1 MFVERLDH
9 HEYISPIQSHHPST
23 LMIQDWKQTNQ
34 NDAEVIAGF
43 TTKNGG
49 VSQKPFESL
58 NTGLH
63 VHDKDADVVKN
74 REYIAD
80 MFNIDLQSWVFA
92 DQTHDNRVQKV
103 TQRDREKAL
112 VSITQLLKQQTG
124 SIQMIKMYFWHY
136 ALLIV
141 CPYSFSI
148 R

>member
-1 MFVERLDH
+1 MNTYHPFSLTT
-9 HEYISPIQSHHPST
+9 PST
-23 LMIQDWKQTNQ
+23 LMIQDWAQTNQ
-34 NDAEVIAGF
+34 NNKKVIAGF

-80 MFNIDLQSWVFA
+80 MFNTDLQSWVFA

-103 TQRDREKAL
+103 TQRIGEKAP
-112 VSITQLLKQQTG
+112 VSITQ
-124 SIQMIKMYFWHY
+124 
-136 ALLIV
+136 
-141 CPYSFSI
+141 